1 MSDYEYESS
10 TDTILFTGEHESLG
24 CSETVKREFA
34 AWATGLLSWGDMGND
49 SPFTILASM
58 DLANCM
64 APGCG
69 AYGSEDCECL

>member
-1 MSDYEYESS
+1 MSDYEFEST
-10 TDTILFTGEHESLG
+10 TDTILFAGDHESLG
-24 CSETVKREFA
+24 YTETSKREFA
-34 AWATGLLSWGDMGND
+34 ASCTLLLEWSDMGND

-64 APGCG
+64 TPGCG